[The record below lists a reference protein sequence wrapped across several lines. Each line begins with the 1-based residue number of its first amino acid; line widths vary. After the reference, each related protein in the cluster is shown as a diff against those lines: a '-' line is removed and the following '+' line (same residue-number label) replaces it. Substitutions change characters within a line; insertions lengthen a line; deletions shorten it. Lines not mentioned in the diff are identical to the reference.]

1 MTDRRT
7 LTAAAVLGGL
17 LIFSI
22 LWFWGQPLICTCG
35 EINLWVGSIWSSGN
49 SQHFADWYTLSHFVH
64 GLIIAPLGRLLF
76 PKVSFGTLFAV
87 AIVTGTG
94 WEIVE
99 HTDFVL
105 DQFRDTTVN
114 QGYIGD
120 SVLNAVSDYVFMLAG
135 FFVGLSLPSIMTV
148 ILIVVLELTAAFI
161 ARDSLLLEAIML
173 VHRFEVIENWQQ
185 ESNPGRDKLTAQSMA
200 ESQIRNGPF
209 RRG

>member
-1 MTDRRT
+1 M
-7 LTAAAVLGGL
+7 
-17 LIFSI
+17 
-22 LWFWGQPLICTCG
+22 
-35 EINLWVGSIWSSGN
+35 
-49 SQHFADWYTLSHFVH
+49 
-64 GLIIAPLGRLLF
+64 
-76 PKVSFGTLFAV
+76 
-87 AIVTGTG
+87 
-94 WEIVE
+94 E

-105 DQFRDTTVN
+105 DQFRDTIVN

-148 ILIVVLELTAAFI
+148 ILIVVFELTAALI

-185 ESNPGRDKLTAQSMA
+185 ASNPGRDKLTAQSMA
-200 ESQIRNGPF
+200 ETQIRIGPF